1 MESFRYNELIDPAIL
16 SSLYEDDPTLIQKI
30 FESFLDSGLD
40 GDLHHIQSCLTSGDT
55 DGLRKVTHKLKPA
68 FGFVGLTSI
77 EEQCREIELLCR
89 NARPLSEFTEKI
101 TDLLNAILVG
111 KTAIEDDLKKLILI
125 HKP

>member
-1 MESFRYNELIDPAIL
+1 MESFVYNKLIDPAIL
-16 SSLYEDDPTLIQKI
+16 STLYENDLALIQKI
-30 FESFLDSGLD
+30 FESFLDTGLD
-40 GDLHHIQSCLTSGDT
+40 EDLRQIESCLTSGDT

-77 EEQCREIELLCR
+77 EEQCGEIELLCR
-89 NARPLSEFTEKI
+89 NDKPLNEFTEKI
-101 TDLLNAILVG
+101 TDLLNAIPAG